1 MFCLCSLLMKF
12 RRKKPHTDFSQRL
25 VLKKR
30 LVFSEVHTVRA
41 SVFVSSHSCAF
52 FPLCALLFLRTP
64 PFCRFRVCYLDFA
77 LSSDSVVFWIIPLPC
92 SFGIPLPILKG
103 GVMGKMSNR
112 RLQYNRRKD
121 YLAEGCS
128 AVFFFE
134 L

>member
-30 LVFSEVHTVRA
+30 LVF
-41 SVFVSSHSCAF
+41 FGVSYCKSFSFCVVSF
-52 FPLCALLFLRTP
+52 MCIFPLCALLFLCTP
-64 PFCRFRVCYLDFA
+64 TFCRFRVCYRFLNNSFT
-77 LSSDSVVFWIIPLPC
+77 LFLRYSVADIERR
-92 SFGIPLPILKG
+92 SYGE
-103 GVMGKMSNR
+103 MSNR